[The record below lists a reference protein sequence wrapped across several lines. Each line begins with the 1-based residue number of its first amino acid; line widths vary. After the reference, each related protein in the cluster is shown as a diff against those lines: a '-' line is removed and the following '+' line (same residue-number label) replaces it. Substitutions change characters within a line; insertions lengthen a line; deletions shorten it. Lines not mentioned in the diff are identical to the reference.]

1 MMKRYQLREKILWF
15 ALISRVFVLIAQ
27 FILNLLCP
35 DHDAGVFISPK
46 DQFEIQERSI
56 WDTLIH
62 LFLGGLT
69 RWDAQYFLH
78 IAKYGYTYENT
89 LAFFP
94 LFPWTIRCLTK
105 IFLVLLLPL
114 GFSVQEDSVLLLT
127 ATLLNL
133 VCFVGSACTLYDL
146 SYKVLG
152 DPVTAYKAS
161 VLFCIN
167 PASIFFTAA
176 YTESM
181 FTYLTFRSMLAY
193 AEGTSW
199 QWLSVSLSAIVRS
212 NGLTN
217 IGFLVYGWLQKTVD
231 FIQAS
236 ELTFLITSSRPISY
250 QRRIQFVLFFGYH
263 LVIRF
268 MKIIGILILTSS
280 PFLLIQVY
288 NYLIFCVE
296 EMPNF
301 PKQVLDYGFDNG
313 FLLPGSRDLLWCR
326 YSIPMAYSH
335 VQSRYLYEH
344 KSELYTLGLKQAFI
358 KSRYSMKMFV
368 FVVHGLFLTIFC
380 LLFVHIQVSTR
391 LLCSASPL
399 VYWYCAYIM
408 SYQPEKLHKNM
419 YTICEYPD
427 NLISKWR
434 VFFMTQE
441 KYTTND
447 KLVLIYFIGYLL
459 IGCFMYSNFLPWT

>member
-335 VQSRYLYEH
+335 VQSRYWNVGFVKYYEFKQIPNFILAVPVLYIMLAGSFRYLYEH

-358 KSRYSMKMFV
+358 KS
-368 FVVHGLFLTIFC
+368 
-380 LLFVHIQVSTR
+380 
-391 LLCSASPL
+391 SPL